1 MELKSVGLNS
11 DLYIISNTSNV
22 IDRDHFIKIE
32 TPGNPKFFWG
42 NFLIF
47 PNPPQRL
54 DFDNWVNIFK
64 QEFGH
69 NSEIKHIAFTWDIFG
84 GKPELEPFIEAG
96 FILEETVLMSA
107 KELKIIKP
115 NTAIEYRI
123 ISSLNDW
130 DQLVELQIETGIVEL
145 NYNPKIYREFVQR
158 RFSDYKMM
166 ADKKMGQWFG
176 AFVNGKLVSDLGLF
190 GDFKNMRFQS
200 IETKTEHRNRGIA
213 QNLMAYAANQLNS
226 ENYILQADSK
236 GKAIDL
242 YMKMGFEIKE
252 VISFLHKPST

>member
-11 DLYIISNTSNV
+11 DLYIISNTSKV
-22 IDRDHFIKIE
+22 IDCGNYLKIE
-32 TPGNPKFFWG
+32 SPNNPEFFWG

-47 PNPPQRL
+47 SNPPQNA
-54 DFDNWVNIFK
+54 DYENWINIFQ

-69 NSEIKHIAFTWDIFG
+69 NKDIKHLAFTWDIFG
-84 GKPELEPFIEAG
+84 GKPELENFITAG
-96 FILEETVLMSA
+96 FILEETVLMST
-107 KELKIIKP
+107 KKLKLINP
-115 NTAIEYRI
+115 NTNLEYRT
-123 ISSLNDW
+123 ISSANDW
-130 DQLVELQIETGIVEL
+130 EQLVELQIETGLLEL

-166 ADKKMGQWFG
+166 VDKNMGKWFG
-176 AFVNGKLVSDLGLF
+176 AFLNGKLVSDLGLF
-190 GDFKNMRFQS
+190 GDHQNMRFQS
-200 IETKTEHRNRGIA
+200 IETKSEYRKQGIA
-213 QNLMAYAANQLNS
+213 QNLMVYAATTLNS

-252 VISFLHKPST
+252 VISFLHMPST